1 MRNLKALEAY
11 LEVATL
17 GSVTAAAKRLGLSQP
32 SVSRL
37 IQELERELGQPLFQR
52 VDQRL
57 VLTRQGML
65 MRDDVERALAGV
77 ADVMQRARELAD
89 EDAKPLRIAAVSAV
103 SFGLLPHAWA
113 RVQPEGRGELI
124 VQTETPERVRSIVKE
139 GRVDIGAGSLPLE
152 HRDLTID
159 WMGSASCVLAVR
171 EDDPL
176 TSETGPLELSALRGR
191 SMIQLGNRHGLPSRI
206 RRALGEAGV
215 EGAVVRT
222 HSTMNALAF
231 VRAGVGVA
239 VVEPVSSAGTPIE
252 GVRLLPL
259 AVSIPYMIGAVTP
272 RSSPPTARAQALLDA
287 LKAEAEARLPDFE
300 LHPRDT
306 HQEIIVRLSQFEDR
320 S

>member
-37 IQELERELGQPLFQR
+37 VQELERELGQPLFER

-65 MRDDVERALAGV
+65 LRDDVERALAGV
-77 ADVMQRARELAD
+77 ADVMQRARELSD
-89 EDAKPLRIAAVSAV
+89 EAAKPLRIAAVSAV

-113 RVQPEGRGELI
+113 RLDPAARGELI
-124 VQTETPERVRSIVKE
+124 VQTETPERVRSTVKE

-152 HRDLTID
+152 HRDLSID
-159 WMGSASCVLAVR
+159 WMGSADCVLAVR
-171 EDDPL
+171 DDDPL
-176 TSETGPLELSALRGR
+176 AAETGPVELSALQGR
-191 SMIQLGNRHGLPSRI
+191 SLIQLGNRHGLPSRI

-231 VRAGVGVA
+231 VRAGVGAA
-239 VVEPVSSAGTPIE
+239 VVEPVSSAGTPLPGI
-252 GVRLLPL
+252 RLLPL
-259 AVSIPYMIGAVTP
+259 TVSIPYLIGAVTP
-272 RSSPPTARAQALLDA
+272 RSAPPTARAQALLDA
-287 LKAEAEARLPDFE
+287 LRTETEARLPGFV
-300 LHPRDT
+300 LHPPET
-306 HQEIIVRLSQFEDR
+306 HQEIIVRLSKFEDR
-320 S
+320 P